1 MKLKESTQNVKK
13 NMRNYETK
21 RFFSFAKQ
29 LETVRFVFSQN
40 DRNSAKQRPVSYSFV
55 FQETKKNTKLST
67 LFATKYSSTGDESSR
82 A

>member
-1 MKLKESTQNVKK
+1 MKLKESTQNVEK

-40 DRNSAKQRPVSYSFV
+40 D
-55 FQETKKNTKLST
+55 
-67 LFATKYSSTGDESSR
+67 
-82 A
+82 

>member
-1 MKLKESTQNVKK
+1 MKLKESTQNVEK

-29 LETVRFVFSQN
+29 LETVRFVFWRN

-55 FQETKKNTKLST
+55 FRETKKNTKLST
-67 LFATKYSSTGDESSR
+67 LLASCH
-82 A
+82 